1 MSRSGQGAGEAPPAS
16 IAAGSSRS
24 AAQPQDSGFAG
35 KAALGLVGLGVVSHM
50 VRSRRFHERVVLGA
64 IVLGAL
70 RGLGQDSRA
79 STFERL
85 SSWNQRQVDLLQR
98 KAERQTGRVER
109 KAKHLERRA
118 RRHVGALPR

>member
-1 MSRSGQGAGEAPPAS
+1 MSRSGQGAGGAPPAS

-24 AAQPQDSGFAG
+24 AAQPQDSGLAG
-35 KAALGLVGLGVVSHM
+35 KAALGLVGLGVVNHM

-85 SSWNQRQVDLLQR
+85 SAWNQRQVDLLQR

-109 KAKHLERRA
+109 KAKHLERKA